1 MKVLPP
7 DDCSIRDKALFLKHF
22 SRRLEVEERVFNSS
36 SESLYTYESA
46 FQTVLPTELNGPET
60 ATMVTD
66 FCPDACLVF
75 GTDLIKSPVLE
86 ILPDETFNVHLG
98 LSPWYRGSATLFWP
112 FYFMEPQ
119 WAGVTVHRLVEAVD
133 HGEVVFQTVPRLH
146 KDMGI
151 HDVACEAVVAACDK
165 LLEMLIGMANG
176 QRIVSQRQMSS
187 GRIFR
192 MRDFRPAHL
201 RVNYEMF
208 NDRMTE
214 SWLDGSLG
222 GVVPQ
227 LVDLEFE

>member
-1 MKVLPP
+1 MRLLVFVGSQPRHLYLASRLLEKFPESRLLLMARESMQVLPP

-119 WAGVTVHRLVEAVD
+119 WAGVAVENRHPPPPERA
-133 HGEVVFQTVPRLH
+133 GTPTR
-146 KDMGI
+146 
-151 HDVACEAVVAACDK
+151 
-165 LLEMLIGMANG
+165 
-176 QRIVSQRQMSS
+176 R
-187 GRIFR
+187 
-192 MRDFRPAHL
+192 
-201 RVNYEMF
+201 
-208 NDRMTE
+208 
-214 SWLDGSLG
+214 
-222 GVVPQ
+222 
-227 LVDLEFE
+227 